1 MERHTQCTASSGIKP
16 CRASFSRRAGS
27 LAIQMMRAS
36 EAGGNVAER
45 KYHGITWSC
54 LPGPCDRQSA
64 RVHMDRCVI
73 TIRYAQIPGKELATA
88 EFVR

>member
-1 MERHTQCTASSGIKP
+1 MYRFIGNKALSGKLLP
-16 CRASFSRRAGS
+16 ARRFTGDPDDADIGV
-27 LAIQMMRAS
+27 R
-36 EAGGNVAER
+36 GDVAER
-45 KYHGITWSC
+45 KYHRITWSC

>member
-1 MERHTQCTASSGIKP
+1 MYGFIGNKALPGKLLPACRFTGDPDDAGIGG
-16 CRASFSRRAGS
+16 R
-27 LAIQMMRAS
+27 
-36 EAGGNVAER
+36 GNVAER

-54 LPGPCDRQSA
+54 LPWPCDRQSA